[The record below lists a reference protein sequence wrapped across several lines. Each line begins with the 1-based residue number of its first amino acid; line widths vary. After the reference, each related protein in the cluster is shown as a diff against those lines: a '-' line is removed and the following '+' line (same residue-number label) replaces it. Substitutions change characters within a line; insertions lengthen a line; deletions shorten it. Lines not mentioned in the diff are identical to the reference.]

1 LNHATLKNG
10 VAVLVIVAWTC
21 TPMTPH
27 ATARPAQGIEFEGA
41 IYQYDKFPEEVLE
54 GKSPQ
59 LKRLLLENWKNL
71 DSGLREQVFNYYSCK
86 KDLGDGE
93 KELAAAEQE
102 KSAADQEYQAAQYA
116 IKNVLVKALARL
128 AMMTG
133 VVLTDALSDFQA
145 GLKKA
150 KESLNPSSADAKPS
164 SVEGAKKQAEMLAEF
179 DRQIERLKAIS
190 NSKFAAGQQV
200 TQLERKIYEASVK
213 LYKPEPVDRSTPDKY
228 ERYDPANPVFFS
240 EGEVRTGQG
249 FLPDG
254 ELHLNLRNKME
265 DGSRGLILRGSEE
278 FKNILE
284 HFKGRFGGI
293 RGDWQFGDNLAE
305 FNKGLSK
312 RLSPE
317 QAALATW
324 TGQQAKAA
332 GYSKVIIRELAG
344 SPGSYTH
351 VEVTFVRP

>member
-1 LNHATLKNG
+1 MNHARLKDG
-10 VAVLVIVAWTC
+10 VAVLLIVAWTC
-21 TPMTPH
+21 SPMTPH
-27 ATARPAQGIEFEGA
+27 AATTRPAHGIEFEGA

-71 DSGLREQVFNYYSCK
+71 DAGLREQVFNYYSCK
-86 KDLGDGE
+86 KDLVDGE
-93 KELAAAEQE
+93 KDLTAAEQE
-102 KSAADQEYQAAQYA
+102 KSAADQEYQAAQYG
-116 IKNVLVKALARL
+116 IKNLLVKALARL

-179 DRQIERLKAIS
+179 DRQIEKLKAIS
-190 NSKFAAGQQV
+190 NVKHAAGQQV
-200 TQLERKIYEASVK
+200 AQLERKIYEASVK
-213 LYKPEPVDRSTPDKY
+213 LHKPEAVDDSTPDRY
-228 ERYDPANPVFFS
+228 WRYDPVNPTFFS
-240 EGEVRTGQG
+240 EGRVRTGDG

-254 ELHLNLRNKME
+254 ELWMNLRNKAD

-278 FKNILE
+278 FKKILE

-305 FNKGLSK
+305 FNKGIKNKLT
-312 RLSPE
+312 PE
-317 QAALATW
+317 AAALATW
-324 TGQQAKAA
+324 TGQQAQAA
-332 GYSKVIIRELAG
+332 GFSKVIIREITEG
-344 SPGSYTH
+344 H
-351 VEVTFVRP
+351 VQVTFVRP